1 MDNVD
6 VTMSDD
12 SLDAFIPC

>member
-1 MDNVD
+1 MDN